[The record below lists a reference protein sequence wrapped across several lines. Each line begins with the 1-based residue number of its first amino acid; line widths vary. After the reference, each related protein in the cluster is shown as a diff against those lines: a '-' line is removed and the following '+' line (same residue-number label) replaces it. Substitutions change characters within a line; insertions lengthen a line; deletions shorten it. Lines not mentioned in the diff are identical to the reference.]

1 MSNLNR
7 RYGNQEGE
15 AVGEQLHCSPARS
28 TVFAF
33 SLLSIPPPP
42 QTAPKTTTMGT
53 QLPMT
58 AFFFSP
64 PSAVER
70 TRSQKKAVVKKKNP
84 TITNISSQ

>member
-58 AFFFSP
+58 AFFP
-64 PSAVER
+64 PPLLQLKEHA
-70 TRSQKKAVVKKKNP
+70 AKKKP
-84 TITNISSQ
+84 W

>member
-58 AFFFSP
+58 AFFFP
-64 PSAVER
+64 PLLQLKEHAAK
-70 TRSQKKAVVKKKNP
+70 KKAVVKKKNP